1 MGEDIKSI
9 SSIITDRTEFWLLG
23 DSELTAL
30 SSWPVEVPTKRTS
43 NFDPSGA
50 MTWESTPREVK
61 PVLKPV
67 LKTTGAPKKGCTA
80 SFIKGWVLMKFRF
93 ASESSLL
100 LLGQVPAISPSIRN
114 TQMSLM
120 EMIMIFPKL
129 SLKVIK
135 NPSNTERFQNS
146 VKKVLP
152 FIWRLNYE
160 GNLP

>member
-1 MGEDIKSI
+1 MGEDIRSI

-50 MTWESTPREVK
+50 ITWESTPREVK
-61 PVLKPV
+61 PVLRPV
-67 LKTTGAPKKGCTA
+67 LNTTGAPKKGWTA

-100 LLGQVPAISPSIRN
+100 LLGQVPAIILSIRN
-114 TQMSLM
+114 TQMSLK
-120 EMIMIFPKL
+120 EMIMIFLKRFHHRNRT
-129 SLKVIK
+129 KVIK
-135 NPSNTERFQNS
+135 NPTCLGIPQENDAMC
-146 VKKVLP
+146 LP
-152 FIWRLNYE
+152 FTMKA
-160 GNLP
+160 